1 MSVLLVGN
9 SNSYSFRTKKQF
21 CRGERSRSLT
31 FLPVWSNFILGILQV
46 SDPKE
51 LRNIFWPLRDDN
63 RPHRSI
69 SSNNTIYVLCWA
81 FVGRMLGVCWAHVG
95 AAFGLVGHM
104 FSHDGPIFWVH
115 VGPMSV
121 LCWGMLGHFGPM
133 LGPCWAYVGPCCLCW
148 AHFGPML
155 AHVGPILG
163 HVETKFGNLADFRPL
178 EKTWNT
184 QDSRANMS
192 PQGKT

>member
-95 AAFGLVGHM
+95 SVLGLGRCWAYVVTRWRCWVHIGPLRHVG
-104 FSHDGPIFWVH
+104 PFWTH
-115 VGPMSV
+115 VGPM
-121 LCWGMLGHFGPM
+121 LARAGP
-133 LGPCWAYVGPCCLCW
+133 LLHPCWAILSPS
-148 AHFGPML
+148 L
-155 AHVGPILG
+155 A
-163 HVETKFGNLADFRPL
+163 T
-178 EKTWNT
+178 
-184 QDSRANMS
+184 
-192 PQGKT
+192 